1 MTKTDKHLAH
11 DLRELIVVLY
21 RQMQKHI
28 SNEEQLSVAA
38 QNIMYQ
44 LTQQEELLPSEL
56 CTLLNISSQY
66 ISQVFNQLESLD
78 YIARK
83 PSASDGRKTLVSLTM
98 KGKLKVQQSR
108 KEREEWLAG
117 LIAERFSSTDKEVVK
132 NALSLLNTL
141 VEPSP
146 SSINS

>member
-1 MTKTDKHLAH
+1 MVKTDKQLAH

-44 LTQQEELLPSEL
+44 LTQKDELLPSEL

-83 PSASDGRKTLVSLTM
+83 PSASDGRKTLVSLTT

-117 LIAERFSSTDKEVVK
+117 LIAERLSSTDKEVIK
-132 NALSLLNTL
+132 KALGLLNTL
-141 VEPSP
+141 IEPSV